1 MMDYPLTIRN
11 IYERAR
17 LLFPDRQLA
26 TRRADGTV
34 ARTTYADWAER
45 VARLATVL
53 RDLGVGTGDRV
64 ATFCWNHDRHM
75 EVYFASALIGASY
88 HTLNIR
94 LSADQLGYIVNH
106 AGDKVLVV
114 DADLVP
120 AVAKVTPQARSL
132 EHVLVIGSEG
142 SGEPRG
148 GAPVDQGAPALDHR
162 SVLDYESVV
171 AGAAPL
177 SEWPELDENQ
187 TAGICYTSATTGNP
201 KGVAYTHRALF
212 IHSMATGLADTLGIS
227 ERDTILPIVPM
238 FHVNAWGLPFG
249 ATWFGAG
256 LVFGGAHP
264 TPADYL
270 RLIREEGVTMS
281 AGVPTVWLGVAQLLD
296 QEGGDLGSLKRIV
309 CGGSAAPVSMIRM
322 YEERWGVEFI
332 HAYGM
337 TEATPLTHL
346 SRLKSSLSHLQG
358 GERYGFKAK
367 QGLLA
372 PGLEQRL
379 VDEQGRPV
387 PSDGKSM
394 GEVLLRGPWIADE
407 YLDDPRSADTFVD
420 GWYHSGD
427 VATLDPEG
435 YLHLVDRTKD
445 LVKSGGEWIS
455 SVELENALMGHPA
468 VAEAAVIAVPDAK
481 WGERPLAV
489 VVRKSGADAGAEEL
503 IASIAE
509 QFPKWWLPE
518 RVEFIDEI
526 PKTATGK
533 FSKRTLRE
541 RFVTTPAGADA
552 DDGNDER

>member
-45 VARLATVL
+45 VARLATAL
-53 RDLGVGTGDRV
+53 RELGVGQGDRV
-64 ATFCWNHDRHM
+64 ATFCWNHDRHL
-75 EVYFASALIGASY
+75 EVYFASALMGASY

-94 LSADQLGYIVNH
+94 LSPDQLTYIINH
-106 AGDKVLVV
+106 AGDRVLVV
-114 DADLVP
+114 DADLAP
-120 AVAKVTPQARSL
+120 AVAKVVPETPSL
-132 EHVLVIGSEG
+132 EHVLVVGAEG
-142 SGEPRG
+142 SGEPRR
-148 GAPVDQGAPALDHR
+148 GAPVDRGAPGLEHR
-162 SVLDYESVV
+162 SVRDYESLV
-171 AGAAPL
+171 AGATPL
-177 SEWPELDENQ
+177 SEWPELDEQQ

-201 KGVAYTHRALF
+201 KGVSYSHRALF
-212 IHSMATGLADTLGIS
+212 IHSMATGLADMLGLS
-227 ERDTILPIVPM
+227 ERDVVLPIVPM

-256 LVFGGAHP
+256 QVFGGARP

-270 RLIREEGVTMS
+270 RLIREEGVTIA
-281 AGVPTVWLGVAQLLD
+281 AGVPTVWLGVAQLLE
-296 QEGGDLGSLKRIV
+296 QEGGDLGSLQRIV
-309 CGGSAAPVSMIRM
+309 CGGSAAPVSMIRG
-322 YEERWGVEFI
+322 YEERYGVEFI

-346 SRLKSSLSHLQG
+346 SRLKSSLTHLQD

-379 VDEQGRPV
+379 VDEQGRQV
-387 PSDGKSM
+387 PADGKSM
-394 GEVLLRGPWIADE
+394 GELLLRGPWIADE
-407 YLDDPRSADTFVD
+407 YLDDPRSAATFVD

-455 SVELENALMGHPA
+455 SVELEGALMGHPA

-489 VVRKSGADAGAEEL
+489 VVRKPGTDPDPEEL
-503 IASIAE
+503 IASIGD
-509 QFPKWWLPE
+509 QFPKWWLPD
-518 RVEFIDEI
+518 RVEFIDDI

-541 RFVTTPAGADA
+541 RFIGSS
-552 DDGNDER
+552 GERYNDER

>member
-1 MMDYPLTIRN
+1 MMDYPLTIGN

-17 LLFPDRQLA
+17 RLFPNRQLV

-34 ARTTYADWAER
+34 ARTTYGDWAER
-45 VARLATVL
+45 VARLATAL
-53 RDLGVGTGDRV
+53 RELGIGEGDRV
-64 ATFCWNHDRHM
+64 ATFCWNHDRHL
-75 EVYFASALIGASY
+75 EVYFAAALTGASY

-94 LSADQLGYIVNH
+94 LSPDQLTYIVNH
-106 AGDKVLVV
+106 AGDKALVV
-114 DADLVP
+114 DADLAP
-120 AVAKVTPQARSL
+120 AIAKVIPQAPSL
-132 EHVLVIGSEG
+132 EQVLVIGE
-142 SGEPRG
+142 
-148 GAPVDQGAPALDHR
+148 GAPALDHR
-162 SVLDYESVV
+162 AVHDYEAVV
-171 AGAAPL
+171 AAAAPT
-177 SEWPELDENQ
+177 SEWPRLDENQ

-212 IHSMATGLADTLGIS
+212 LHSLVTGLADTLALS
-227 ERDTILPIVPM
+227 ERDVVLPIVPM

-249 ATWFGAG
+249 STWFGAG

-270 RLIREEGVTMS
+270 RLIREEGVTVA
-281 AGVPTVWLGVAQLLD
+281 AGVPTVWLGVQQLLEQD
-296 QEGGDLGSLKRIV
+296 GGDLGSLRRIA
-309 CGGSAAPVSMIRM
+309 CGGSAAPVSMIRA
-322 YEERWGVEFI
+322 YEERYGVEFI

-346 SRLKSSLSHLQG
+346 TRLKSSLVHLQG
-358 GERYGFKAK
+358 GERYAFKGK
-367 QGLLA
+367 QGLLV

-379 VDEQGRPV
+379 VDEQGRDV
-387 PSDGKSM
+387 PADGKSM

-420 GWYHSGD
+420 GWYHTGD

-468 VAEAAVIAVPDAK
+468 VAEAAVIALPDPK

-489 VVRKSGADAGAEEL
+489 VVRKPGAEATGEEL
-503 IASIAE
+503 IASIGD
-509 QFPKWWLPE
+509 QFPKWWLPD

-541 RFVTTPAGADA
+541 RYIG
-552 DDGNDER
+552 GGGERYGDER

>member
-17 LLFPDRQLA
+17 LLFPDRQLV

-34 ARTTYADWAER
+34 ARTTYADWSER
-45 VARLATVL
+45 VARLATAL
-53 RDLGVGTGDRV
+53 RELGVGSGDRV

-75 EVYFASALIGASY
+75 EAYFASALIGASY

-94 LSADQLGYIVNH
+94 LSPDQLGYIVNH

-120 AVAKVTPQARSL
+120 AVAKVVPKAPSL
-132 EHVLVIGSEG
+132 QHVLVIDPDGSSG
-142 SGEPRG
+142 SGG
-148 GAPVDQGAPALDHR
+148 SALDHR
-162 SVLDYESVV
+162 SVLDYETVV
-171 AGAAPL
+171 GAAAPL
-177 SEWPELDENQ
+177 SDWPELDENQ

-212 IHSMATGLADTLGIS
+212 IHTLVTGVADTLGLS
-227 ERDTILPIVPM
+227 ERETILPIVPM

-249 ATWFGAG
+249 ATWFGAS
-256 LVFGGAHP
+256 LVFGGPRP

-270 RLIREEGVTMS
+270 RLIREEGVTLS
-281 AGVPTVWLGVAQLLD
+281 AGVPTVWLGVAQLLEQD
-296 QEGGDLGSLKRIV
+296 GGDLGALRRIV

-322 YEERWGVEFI
+322 FEERYGVEFI

-358 GERYGFKAK
+358 GERYAFKAK

-372 PGLEQRL
+372 PGLEQKL
-379 VDEQGRPV
+379 IDDQGRPV
-387 PSDGKSM
+387 PADGKAM

-407 YLDDPRSADTFVD
+407 YLDDPRSAETFID

-435 YLHLVDRTKD
+435 YLQLVDRTKD

-489 VVRKSGADAGAEEL
+489 VVRKPGAEVKGEEL
-503 IASIAE
+503 VASIAE

-533 FSKRTLRE
+533 FSKRSLRE
-541 RFVTTPAGADA
+541 RFVTSPSGQPAPG
-552 DDGNDER
+552 DDDDR